1 MSSVVEDPSEPDS
14 LEEAALDVL
23 HLLPKGRAA
32 VLGAE
37 EITYNGHIKPEAGV
51 CWVSFPGKFKSGWD
65 ALVAE
70 KHGDSVACVFLCQA
84 ADGLGQH
91 EKDPESKD
99 GRCFCSRI
107 YGERDYKTFGYL
119 HDIKKPRSKCTE
131 KEIDM
136 IYQKATAMNAA
147 VVFADDSPD
156 VKEQRKQ
163 VAQQL
168 WADSN
173 KTAAWGCRWYAVWL
187 ERVEEAVRLKQ
198 RLKVVFFPNEVEKGL
213 VQMKD
218 LPLLSSNLWDGK
230 GCGGSQKCEIAT
242 LKAKGWDY
250 EGVDVSSFLK
260 AQFNKGDMVEAL
272 DGAYWRKGPIL
283 EVNVEEVRWRVRC
296 NFSSK
301 EFWTD
306 HVRPSEADDLLK
318 AIGGSTRELEDALQ
332 AFDLKVVCCR
342 EARLR
347 DGKASVGMKVE
358 INSIK
363 QVHKLRDSVL
373 SGDLDRCLNAAIAK
387 MDPSCQELVV
397 EKREFFDFYEST
409 ILSFTEFTPHQLEK
423 LKEMESANTDLHLQ
437 APAGAGK
444 TFVAVQYMSRMMR
457 VSPTSTLC
465 YVAPNRA
472 LVFFVLRW
480 LVLLAPSKMSSILS
494 KITVMHAPYKGFWYP
509 IVDGPRISLKPVKKP
524 EMSLLVIDEAH
535 KVSAEQASV
544 WKLPAK
550 QRLVLSDLS
559 QSRKL
564 HHLFPDIHR
573 VQLSEVIRGS
583 QRITAA
589 ARTFQLSEAA
599 RSVAA
604 VGTDGPPV
612 KTYIFE
618 AGKGTDPLDEY
629 ISHTIK
635 ALWYVVETLPSGLSL
650 HGRVA
655 LLVPDESFRRKLEA
669 PLQKRLEEE
678 FSPRNIRLKSFQD
691 FWELLPAHL
700 VPSTNVEGSQE
711 FIILDSRENS
721 IGLEHLVVICVGMDE
736 VVGATDQETRARL
749 YVGITRAQLLAIV
762 VNEFLPG
769 SWLEFVT
776 TLRLNKRFQK
786 RLASAEVRKRAATEV
801 AVLPAAAPQL
811 AAKEQCLRG
820 TCVWDT
826 DENTIRTKTTKLL
839 FDPQLCVVGSSPS
852 AKAQAKSLV
861 LASGDVWALD
871 LKAAAERGLASRSW
885 SGSNSGPQDGLQAR
899 DVITQRSTIPRA
911 ASNAYV
917 LASGDVWALDLKAV
931 MEWKQL
937 LWAPSERSEHSAI
950 YDLESHSMVIFG
962 GSDGPTS
969 QLADWRADSFSVLE
983 ALGDCGAVWAL
994 DLKAAAER
1002 GLASRYDIA
1011 QFLGHGVEGTP
1022 AHRKGSRQLC
1032 VVGSSPSA
1040 KAKTDSQV
1048 LASGDVWALDLKADV
1063 MPRFPDVQ
1071 TSKGHEVEATPAKRN
1086 VSKRETSALS
1096 DLRELTVFQFSRRC
1110 LGTGPQGSNRAR
1122 AADVGGH
1129 GVEAIP
1135 AKRTADS
1142 FSVLEALCDCDRLPA
1157 CLCGSRRCVGIG
1169 AGGIFFV
1176 AWGI

>member
-1 MSSVVEDPSEPDS
+1 MVGDPSEPDS

-70 KHGDSVACVFLCQA
+70 KHEDSVACVFLCQA

-99 GRCFCSRI
+99 GRCFCARI

-168 WADSN
+168 WEDSERA
-173 KTAAWGCRWYAVWL
+173 AAWGCRWYAVWL
-187 ERVEEAVRLKQ
+187 ERVEEAVRRKQ

-213 VQMKD
+213 VPMKD
-218 LPLLSSNLWDGK
+218 LPTSNLWDGI

-242 LKAKGWDY
+242 LKAKDWDY

-260 AQFNKGDMVEAL
+260 AQFNKGDVVEAL

-283 EVNVEEVRWRVRC
+283 AVNVEEVKWRVRC
-296 NFSSK
+296 HFSSK

-318 AIGGSTRELEDALQ
+318 AIGGSTRELGDALQ
-332 AFDLKVVCCR
+332 SFDLKVMCFQ

-373 SGDLDRCLNAAIAK
+373 SGDLDRCLNAAVAK

-423 LKEMESANTDLHLQ
+423 LKEMESANTDVHLQ

-444 TFVAVQYMSRMMR
+444 TFVAVQYMRRMMR
-457 VSPTSTLC
+457 VSPTSTVC
-465 YVAPNRA
+465 YAAPNRA
-472 LVFFVLRW
+472 LAFFVLRW

-494 KITVMHAPYKGFWYP
+494 RMTVMHAPYYGFRYP
-509 IVDGPRISLKPVKKP
+509 IVDGPRISLKPVNIMP

-544 WKLPAK
+544 WELPAK

-559 QSRKL
+559 QSIKL
-564 HHLFPDIHR
+564 HHFFPDMHT

-655 LLVPDESFRRKLEA
+655 LLVPGENFRRKLEA

-691 FWELLPAHL
+691 FWQLLPAHL

-711 FIILDSRENS
+711 FIILDSSDNS

-736 VVGATDQETRARL
+736 VVGATDQESRAR
-749 YVGITRAQLLAIV
+749 
-762 VNEFLPG
+762 
-769 SWLEFVT
+769 
-776 TLRLNKRFQK
+776 
-786 RLASAEVRKRAATEV
+786 
-801 AVLPAAAPQL
+801 QL
-811 AAKEQCLRG
+811 A
-820 TCVWDT
+820 
-826 DENTIRTKTTKLL
+826 
-839 FDPQLCVVGSSPS
+839 
-852 AKAQAKSLV
+852 
-861 LASGDVWALD
+861 
-871 LKAAAERGLASRSW
+871 
-885 SGSNSGPQDGLQAR
+885 
-899 DVITQRSTIPRA
+899 
-911 ASNAYV
+911 
-917 LASGDVWALDLKAV
+917 
-931 MEWKQL
+931 
-937 LWAPSERSEHSAI
+937 
-950 YDLESHSMVIFG
+950 
-962 GSDGPTS
+962 
-969 QLADWRADSFSVLE
+969 
-983 ALGDCGAVWAL
+983 
-994 DLKAAAER
+994 
-1002 GLASRYDIA
+1002 
-1011 QFLGHGVEGTP
+1011 
-1022 AHRKGSRQLC
+1022 
-1032 VVGSSPSA
+1032 
-1040 KAKTDSQV
+1040 
-1048 LASGDVWALDLKADV
+1048 
-1063 MPRFPDVQ
+1063 
-1071 TSKGHEVEATPAKRN
+1071 
-1086 VSKRETSALS
+1086 
-1096 DLRELTVFQFSRRC
+1096 
-1110 LGTGPQGSNRAR
+1110 
-1122 AADVGGH
+1122 
-1129 GVEAIP
+1129 
-1135 AKRTADS
+1135 
-1142 FSVLEALCDCDRLPA
+1142 
-1157 CLCGSRRCVGIG
+1157 
-1169 AGGIFFV
+1169 
-1176 AWGI
+1176 